1 MGYVRIDPHI
11 GTKVADRFGPRITR
25 DHANR
30 IQVRAKALADAR
42 AKHSSVADR
51 IDLSVHHHGT
61 DHRVVLSVRGRDG
74 SQIASF
80 LEWGYHNVR
89 ADRDMPGLHIMR
101 DAAFGG

>member
-1 MGYVRIDPHI
+1 MGYVRVNHNV
-11 GTKVADRFGPRITR
+11 GTEVAERFGPRITR

-30 IQVRAKALADAR
+30 IRGRARVLADAR
-42 AKHSSVADR
+42 AKRSSVSDR
-51 IDLSVHHHGT
+51 IDLTVHHHGT
-61 DHRVVLSVRGRDG
+61 DHRVVMSVHGRDG

-89 ADRDMPGLHIMR
+89 ADRRIPGLHILR